1 MKKNKTIIFLIAVFL
16 LLVVVF
22 VIMLGGG
29 PKSRTPEQVKKE
41 VLQMCNEENYED
53 AFNTLN
59 EILVD
64 DPNFSKGKPGRQ
76 DLEKMR
82 DRIYKV
88 KNL

>member
-1 MKKNKTIIFLIAVFL
+1 MIAVFL

-64 DPNFSKGKPGRQ
+64 DPNFAKGKPGREE
-76 DLEKMR
+76 LEKML
-82 DRIYKV
+82 DRLYKV
-88 KNL
+88 K

>member
-29 PKSRTPEQVKKE
+29 QKSRTPEQVKKE
-41 VLQMCNEENYED
+41 VLQMCAEENYED
-53 AFNTLN
+53 AFNFLN

-64 DPNFSKGKPGRQ
+64 DPNFAKGKPGREE
-76 DLEKMR
+76 LEKML
-82 DRIYKV
+82 DRLYKV
-88 KNL
+88 K

>member
-1 MKKNKTIIFLIAVFL
+1 MIAVFL

-29 PKSRTPEQVKKE
+29 QKSRTPEQVKKE

-59 EILVD
+59 DILVE
-64 DPNFSKGKPGRQ
+64 DPNFAKGKPGREE
-76 DLEKMR
+76 LEKML

-88 KNL
+88 K

>member
-22 VIMLGGG
+22 VIMLGDG

-41 VLQMCNEENYED
+41 VLDMCMAENYED
-53 AFNTLN
+53 AFNFLN
-59 EILVD
+59 DILVD
-64 DPNFSKGKPGRQ
+64 DPNFAKGKPGREE
-76 DLEKMR
+76 LEKMR

-88 KNL
+88 K